1 MQPAIQFENVSKRFV
16 YAYDHPYTILESM
29 LATLRRQ
36 PRAEK
41 KQDDLWA
48 VRDANFTIMPGE
60 TVGFIGR
67 NGGGKST
74 LLKLATRIY
83 EPTEGRIRVHGR
95 TSALLELGAGFHPD
109 LTGHENIFLNGALLG
124 LSEIEVREKYNAI
137 VDFSEMRD
145 FLHMPVKFYSSG
157 MYMRLAFSVAVHV
170 EPDILFVDEI
180 LAVGDQ
186 AFQSKCIDRIYEI
199 KQGGATI
206 VLVSHDLRVVRN
218 LCTRLLWLD
227 KGVIRED
234 GPAGDVAANYVDY
247 SRALEQDQMAK
258 ILGPRENFKRW
269 GSRQVTIDS
278 VSLQDKAGAPQ
289 ATFHTGDDLSIV
301 IRYHAPN
308 PIKAPKFGLS
318 IFRKDGLQLS
328 SPNQASSGSPV
339 NKVHG
344 HGEICYHIHQLPLLP
359 AEYFLTVS
367 VHDELGL
374 QVYDYHDRAYPFHVL
389 PRSSEKKDGIIELP
403 ASWEWRP
410 GDRATG

>member
-1 MQPAIQFENVSKRFV
+1 MRPAIQFENVSKRF
-16 YAYDHPYTILESM
+16 AFAHDHPYTMLETFM
-29 LATLRRQ
+29 AALRRQ
-36 PRAEK
+36 PKRE
-41 KQDDLWA
+41 QEDLWA
-48 VRDANFTIMPGE
+48 VKDANFTIMPGE

-83 EPTEGRIRVHGR
+83 EPTEGKINVHGR

-124 LSEIEVREKYNAI
+124 LSDQEVREKYDEI
-137 VDFSEMRD
+137 IDFSEMRE

-206 VLVSHDLRVVRN
+206 VIVSHDLRVVRN

-227 KGVIRED
+227 RGNIRAD
-234 GPAGDVAANYVDY
+234 GPAGDVASDYVDY
-247 SRALEQDQMAK
+247 SRELEQEQLADV
-258 ILGPRENFKRW
+258 LGPKENFKRW
-269 GSRQVTIDS
+269 GSQT
-278 VSLQDKAGAPQ
+278 VSINEVLLHNEAGAVQ
-289 ATFHTGDDLSIV
+289 TSYQTGDDMSII
-301 IRYHAPN
+301 IRYEARET
-308 PIKAPKFGLS
+308 IEAPKFGLS
-318 IFRKDGLQLS
+318 IFRKDGLQIS
-328 SPNQASSGSPV
+328 SPSQITSDSPIDQISGS
-339 NKVHG
+339 
-344 HGEICYHIHQLPLLP
+344 GEVRYNIKELPLLP
-359 AEYFLTVS
+359 AEYFISVS

-374 QVYDYHDRAYPFHVL
+374 KVFDYHDRAYPFRVL
-389 PRSSEKKDGIIELP
+389 PGGTEERDGLIELP

-410 GDRATG
+410 